1 MTRSS
6 QTIRANILEFDDD
19 FERKLRRA
27 RNQQEHHPTNSE
39 SDLEENVQEE
49 EEEATAGIFEEV
61 QGMAVDNRTLKELSA
76 SGLDNAAPLCIQYPT
91 AAQGKTDEFE
101 LKSSLLHHIPKYHG
115 LSMEDPNKHLKEF
128 EVVCSSMTPV
138 NVDGNILKMKAFPF
152 SLMDKAK
159 DWLYELAPGTVTSWE
174 SMKRAF
180 LEKFFPTS
188 RIILLRKKIS
198 GIQQEE
204 GESFPTYYERFK
216 SLVASCPQHQMKEEL
231 LLQYFYEGLLPL
243 ERQMLDASAGGA
255 LVDKTPMAAK
265 VLIANRALN
274 AQQYEGVGQRGP
286 PRHQVHEVLEKQD
299 MDFSSIQAQ
308 LANLTSQLSQIAG
321 RTTMQS
327 VPTCGVSYGQ
337 GYPANQCPQRYW
349 NDHST
354 SMWWESQQ
362 AQHEGYWQ
370 PYEEFYSR
378 PMQYAQSN
386 SGSSID
392 YNQILNELNSV
403 VQGSQNQAKE
413 AQHDAYWQPYEEFYT
428 TPMQPP
434 PPPPQQIQSNSSMPM
449 SYDEILYVLTSLTQ
463 GSQQEDYSQPSEEF
477 YQWLYA
483 PPQPPPQLSQTNSS
497 TSMDNDQIVQLLTS
511 LTQEEENQTKRIKNQ
526 ANKMDELEKQVGQIV
541 EIMAQIQEQSEF
553 SNANIVNSMED
564 LAIVEA
570 TTLGSEME
578 DEVVP
583 EPSKHS
589 PKVDELLLQEEEED
603 DDMGSLEELL
613 PQAPQ
618 VPMSSNL
625 GKVVPNS
632 IHSNIIPSNVPFPR
646 RFFIPKKE
654 VSEKDIVKALPKV
667 QSDIPILGTPNQVPD
682 CVEVFKEPCSPRRMV
697 QEKKVAGEYLEVIK
711 EHVLETTIPKEIEFD
726 DTGQIT
732 TIVVNLAIFK
742 VPETFKEV
750 VFVLE
755 FLSEQKGAS
764 INVMP
769 YSIYASMNLG
779 ALKNDGVIIQLA
791 DRSNAYPKGVLE
803 DVLVQV
809 NHLVFPADFYV
820 LEMDESDHAPT
831 LPILLGRPFM
841 KTARTKIDVYSG
853 TLSMEFDGEVVN
865 FNLSDSIK
873 YPSEDHSCFSI
884 DIIDSL
890 AQGYLEDL
898 NEDALEKVITQGVEC
913 TTKGADC
920 MHAHGMNGLGH
931 AVAPSEELLEVVA
944 ALESSPKLDGKY
956 TNRESI
962 PISTNKLLPSI
973 IQAPVLELK
982 PLPSHLKYIFLGE
995 NETLPAIISSSLTAQ
1010 EEEKLLRVL
1019 KEFKSALG
1027 WTLADI
1033 KGISPTTCMHHI
1045 FLEEGSKPTREAQR
1059 RLNPPMME
1067 VVKKEIIKLLDCGVI
1082 YPISDS
1088 RWVSPV
1094 QCVPKKSGVTVVANA
1109 ENELVPQRIQTGWRV
1124 CIDYRKLN
1132 TTTRKDHFPL
1142 PFIDQMLESVFGDS
1156 FDSCLHNLSVILKR
1170 CVETNLVLNWEKCHF
1185 MVKQGIVLGHIISE
1199 KGIEVDKSKIDLVRH
1214 LPSPTSVREVRSFL
1228 GHAGFYRR
1236 FIKDFS
1242 KIAQPLC
1249 RLLQKE
1255 VAFEFTKEC
1264 TESFKQLK
1272 ELLTTAPIIVPPDWS
1287 LPFELMCD
1295 ASDYALGAVLGQ
1307 RKDKRPHVIYYA
1319 SRTLNDAQLNYSTT
1333 EKELLA
1339 VVFALDKFRSYLIG
1353 TKVIV
1358 FTDHAALK
1366 YLLTKKEA
1374 KPRLIR
1380 WILLLQEFD
1389 IEIRDKKGSE
1399 NVVADHLSRMVHN
1412 EESLPIL
1419 ETFPDEQLLSIKV
1432 SAPWY
1437 ADIVNFLVS
1446 KRIPSEFTRHQRD
1459 KLRHDARFYV
1469 WDDPYLWKF
1478 CPDQIIHRCVHDS
1491 ECHSILSFC
1500 HTYACGGHFGTQRTA
1515 LKVLQCG
1522 FYWPSIFKD
1531 AKTFCLT
1538 CDKCQRMGGISAKD
1552 QMPQVS
1558 ILNVEIFDVWGIDFM
1573 GHFPCLY
1580 GFTYILLAVDYV
1592 SKWVEAKATRTND
1605 SKMVADFIRTNIFAR
1620 FGMPRVIISDRGTHF
1635 CNRTIDALLRK
1646 YSVTHK
1652 VSTPYHPQTNGQ
1664 AEVSNREIKQILEKT
1679 VGPTRKDWSL
1689 RLDDAL
1695 WAYRTAYKTP
1705 IGMSPFRLVYG
1716 KACHLPVELEH
1727 KALWAIKKFNMNLE
1741 EAGSQ
1746 RRLQLNELDEI
1757 RREAYDNASIY
1768 KQKTKAFHDNMIRGK
1783 SFSIGQKVLLFNSC
1797 LRLFPGKLR
1806 SKWIGPFVITNV
1818 SSYGA
1823 IQIQS
1828 LKTGHEFQVNGH
1840 RLKPYYE
1847 NFVEQTVEDI
1857 SLGAVGTNGE

>member
-1 MTRSS
+1 MLERLAGLKDILHEMMQFGAFGAKSELGLKRTCLEHKVPIYMCFTPFGRSS
-6 QTIRANILEFDDD
+6 LSPQF
-19 FERKLRRA
+19 
-27 RNQQEHHPTNSE
+27 RNSSKPISPPCRSFHSPTTHFPLLAAAIPLLQPPFYTSIHHPPNSE

-128 EVVCSSMTPV
+128 EVVCPSMTPI
-138 NVDGNILKMKAFPF
+138 NVDGSILKMNTFPF

-286 PRHQVHEVLEKQD
+286 PRHQVHEMAEGMKMQGPVVCGVC
-299 MDFSSIQAQ
+299 SIQ
-308 LANLTSQLSQIAG
+308 G
-321 RTTMQS
+321 H
-327 VPTCGVSYGQ
+327 VSEK
-337 GYPANQCPQRYW
+337 CPQLIE
-349 NDHST
+349 NGG
-354 SMWWESQQ
+354 WESANAIGFQ
-362 AQHEGYWQ
+362 
-370 PYEEFYSR
+370 
-378 PMQYAQSN
+378 
-386 SGSSID
+386 
-392 YNQILNELNSV
+392 
-403 VQGSQNQAKE
+403 SQNQSR
-413 AQHDAYWQPYEEFYT
+413 HDPYSNTYNPGWRDHPNFKWRDPQQPQNQGGFRQ
-428 TPMQPP
+428 QPP
-434 PPPPQQIQSNSSMPM
+434 GFFPKTYDPPQNQAQSGPSASGKFRDPGQLPSSTIPNPKGGFE
-449 SYDEILYVLTSLTQ
+449 SAKAITLRSGKEVGAGPTSKTGHNEDEILQ
-463 GSQQEDYSQPSEEF
+463 
-477 YQWLYA
+477 
-483 PPQPPPQLSQTNSS
+483 
-497 TSMDNDQIVQLLTS
+497 M
-511 LTQEEENQTKRIKNQ
+511 
-526 ANKMDELEKQVGQIV
+526 
-541 EIMAQIQEQSEF
+541 
-553 SNANIVNSMED
+553 
-564 LAIVEA
+564 
-570 TTLGSEME
+570 
-578 DEVVP
+578 
-583 EPSKHS
+583 
-589 PKVDELLLQEEEED
+589 EEEE
-603 DDMGSLEELL
+603 SRL
-613 PQAPQ
+613 PTAKVVPPLPQ
-618 VPMSSNL
+618 VPKTPNLPNLSHKGKNVSNS
-625 GKVVPNS
+625 VHTNVF
-632 IHSNIIPSNVPFPR
+632 PSNVPFPS
-646 RFFIPKKE
+646 RFMQTKKE
-654 VSEKDIVKALPKV
+654 EAENDILETFRKV
-667 QSDIPILGTPNQVPD
+667 QVNIPLLDAIKQVPRYAK
-682 CVEVFKEPCSPRRMV
+682 FLKELCTTRKRMS
-697 QEKKVAGEYLEVIK
+697 
-711 EHVLETTIPKEIEFD
+711 T
-726 DTGQIT
+726 
-732 TIVVNLAIFK
+732 
-742 VPETFKEV
+742 KEV
-750 VFVLE
+750 V
-755 FLSEQKGAS
+755 K
-764 INVMP
+764 
-769 YSIYASMNLG
+769 
-779 ALKNDGVIIQLA
+779 
-791 DRSNAYPKGVLE
+791 
-803 DVLVQV
+803 V

-820 LEMDESDHAPT
+820 LEMDESDHAPS

-890 AQGYLEDL
+890 AQGYLDDL
-898 NEDALEKVITQGVEC
+898 NDDALEKVITRGMEL
-913 TTKGADC
+913 TTKGADSSVT
-920 MHAHGMNGLGH
+920 HGIHGLGH
-931 AVAPSEELLEVVA
+931 AVAPNEEIIEVVA

-956 TNRESI
+956 TTRESI

-973 IQAPVLELK
+973 IQAPILELK

-1045 FLEEGSKPTREAQR
+1045 FLEEGAKPTREAQR
-1059 RLNPPMME
+1059 RLNPSM
-1067 VVKKEIIKLLDCGVI
+1067 I
-1082 YPISDS
+1082 
-1088 RWVSPV
+1088 WVSPV

-1109 ENELVPQRIQTGWRV
+1109 ENELVPQRIQAGWRV

-1142 PFIDQMLESVFGDS
+1142 PFIDQMLE
-1156 FDSCLHNLSVILKR
+1156 
-1170 CVETNLVLNWEKCHF
+1170 
-1185 MVKQGIVLGHIISE
+1185 
-1199 KGIEVDKSKIDLVRH
+1199 
-1214 LPSPTSVREVRSFL
+1214 
-1228 GHAGFYRR
+1228 R

-1419 ETFPDEQLLSIKV
+1419 ETFPDEQLLSIK
-1432 SAPWY
+1432 
-1437 ADIVNFLVS
+1437 
-1446 KRIPSEFTRHQRD
+1446 
-1459 KLRHDARFYV
+1459 
-1469 WDDPYLWKF
+1469 
-1478 CPDQIIHRCVHDS
+1478 
-1491 ECHSILSFC
+1491 
-1500 HTYACGGHFGTQRTA
+1500 
-1515 LKVLQCG
+1515 
-1522 FYWPSIFKD
+1522 
-1531 AKTFCLT
+1531 
-1538 CDKCQRMGGISAKD
+1538 
-1552 QMPQVS
+1552 
-1558 ILNVEIFDVWGIDFM
+1558 
-1573 GHFPCLY
+1573 
-1580 GFTYILLAVDYV
+1580 
-1592 SKWVEAKATRTND
+1592 WVEAKATRTND
-1605 SKMVADFIRTNIFAR
+1605 SKVVADFIRTNIFAR
-1620 FGMPRVIISDRGTHF
+1620 FGMPRVIISDGGSHF
-1635 CNRTIDALLRK
+1635 CNRTIEALLRK

-1727 KALWAIKKFNMNLE
+1727 KALWAIKKFNINLE
-1741 EAGSQ
+1741 EARNQ

-1757 RREAYDNASIY
+1757 RHEAYDNASIY

-1783 SFSIGQKVLLFNSC
+1783 SFSIGQKVLLFNSR
-1797 LRLFPGKLR
+1797 LRLFPGCGVRK
-1806 SKWIGPFVITNV
+1806 S
-1818 SSYGA
+1818 
-1823 IQIQS
+1823 
-1828 LKTGHEFQVNGH
+1828 E
-1840 RLKPYYE
+1840 
-1847 NFVEQTVEDI
+1847 
-1857 SLGAVGTNGE
+1857 

>member
-1 MTRSS
+1 MQKFNVEFLGVLVSKCLAIPPNPRYQCMTRSS

-27 RNQQEHHPTNSE
+27 RNQQEHNPPTSE
-39 SDLEENVQEE
+39 SDLEENIQE

-128 EVVCSSMTPV
+128 EVVFSSMTPV

-243 ERQMLDASAGGA
+243 ERQMLDALAGGA
-255 LVDKTPMAAK
+255 LVDKTPRAAK

-286 PRHQVHEVLEKQD
+286 PRHQVHEMAEGMKIQGPVVCGVC
-299 MDFSSIQAQ
+299 SIQ
-308 LANLTSQLSQIAG
+308 G
-321 RTTMQS
+321 H
-327 VPTCGVSYGQ
+327 VSEK
-337 GYPANQCPQRYW
+337 CPQLIE
-349 NDHST
+349 NGG
-354 SMWWESQQ
+354 WESANAIGFQ
-362 AQHEGYWQ
+362 
-370 PYEEFYSR
+370 
-378 PMQYAQSN
+378 
-386 SGSSID
+386 
-392 YNQILNELNSV
+392 
-403 VQGSQNQAKE
+403 SQNQSR
-413 AQHDAYWQPYEEFYT
+413 HDPYSNTYNPGWRDHPNFKWREPQQPQNQGGFRQ
-428 TPMQPP
+428 QPP
-434 PPPPQQIQSNSSMPM
+434 GFFPKTYGPPQNQAQS
-449 SYDEILYVLTSLTQ
+449 
-463 GSQQEDYSQPSEEF
+463 GPSASGKF
-477 YQWLYA
+477 RDPGQV
-483 PPQPPPQLSQTNSS
+483 PSS
-497 TSMDNDQIVQLLTS
+497 TIPNPKGGFESAKAITLRS
-511 LTQEEENQTKRIKNQ
+511 GKE
-526 ANKMDELEKQVGQIV
+526 VGAGHN
-541 EIMAQIQEQSEF
+541 E
-553 SNANIVNSMED
+553 
-564 LAIVEA
+564 
-570 TTLGSEME
+570 
-578 DEVVP
+578 
-583 EPSKHS
+583 
-589 PKVDELLLQEEEED
+589 DELLQLEEEE
-603 DDMGSLEELL
+603 SKQPTAKVVPPL
-613 PQAPQ
+613 PQ
-618 VPMSSNL
+618 VPN
-625 GKVVPNS
+625 VPNLPNS
-632 IHSNIIPSNVPFPR
+632 SH
-646 RFFIPKKE
+646 
-654 VSEKDIVKALPKV
+654 KDAIK
-667 QSDIPILGTPNQVPD
+667 QVPRYAK
-682 CVEVFKEPCSPRRMV
+682 FLKELCTTRKRMS
-697 QEKKVAGEYLEVIK
+697 
-711 EHVLETTIPKEIEFD
+711 T
-726 DTGQIT
+726 
-732 TIVVNLAIFK
+732 
-742 VPETFKEV
+742 KEV
-750 VFVLE
+750 V
-755 FLSEQKGAS
+755 K
-764 INVMP
+764 
-769 YSIYASMNLG
+769 
-779 ALKNDGVIIQLA
+779 
-791 DRSNAYPKGVLE
+791 
-803 DVLVQV
+803 V

-820 LEMDESDHAPT
+820 LEMDESDHAPS

-890 AQGYLEDL
+890 AQGYLDDL
-898 NEDALEKVITQGVEC
+898 NDDALEKVITRGMELK
-913 TTKGADC
+913 TKGADC
-920 MHAHGMNGLGH
+920 MHAHGIQESSH
-931 AVAPSEELLEVVA
+931 AVPPNEELLEVVA
-944 ALESSPKLDGKY
+944 ALESSPKLD
-956 TNRESI
+956 
-962 PISTNKLLPSI
+962 
-973 IQAPVLELK
+973 
-982 PLPSHLKYIFLGE
+982 
-995 NETLPAIISSSLTAQ
+995 AQ

-1045 FLEEGSKPTREAQR
+1045 FLEEGAKPTREAQR

-1142 PFIDQMLESVFGDS
+1142 PFIDQMLER
-1156 FDSCLHNLSVILKR
+1156 L
-1170 CVETNLVLNWEKCHF
+1170 
-1185 MVKQGIVLGHIISE
+1185 
-1199 KGIEVDKSKIDLVRH
+1199 
-1214 LPSPTSVREVRSFL
+1214 
-1228 GHAGFYRR
+1228 AGFYHR

-1264 TESFKQLK
+1264 TESFNQLK
-1272 ELLTTAPIIVPPDWS
+1272 ELLTTTPIIVPPDWS

-1412 EESLPIL
+1412 EELVPIL
-1419 ETFPDEQLLSIKV
+1419 ETFPDEQLLSIK
-1432 SAPWY
+1432 
-1437 ADIVNFLVS
+1437 
-1446 KRIPSEFTRHQRD
+1446 
-1459 KLRHDARFYV
+1459 
-1469 WDDPYLWKF
+1469 
-1478 CPDQIIHRCVHDS
+1478 
-1491 ECHSILSFC
+1491 
-1500 HTYACGGHFGTQRTA
+1500 
-1515 LKVLQCG
+1515 
-1522 FYWPSIFKD
+1522 
-1531 AKTFCLT
+1531 
-1538 CDKCQRMGGISAKD
+1538 
-1552 QMPQVS
+1552 
-1558 ILNVEIFDVWGIDFM
+1558 
-1573 GHFPCLY
+1573 
-1580 GFTYILLAVDYV
+1580 
-1592 SKWVEAKATRTND
+1592 WVEAKATRTND
-1605 SKMVADFIRTNIFAR
+1605 SKVVADFIRTNIFAR
-1620 FGMPRVIISDRGTHF
+1620 FGMPRVIISDGGSHF
-1635 CNRTIDALLRK
+1635 CNRTIEALLRK

-1757 RREAYDNASIY
+1757 RHEAYDNASIY

-1783 SFSIGQKVLLFNSC
+1783 SFSIGQKGTFQHNDEDSKTSVGEVFLL
-1797 LRLFPGKLR
+1797 
-1806 SKWIGPFVITNV
+1806 
-1818 SSYGA
+1818 
-1823 IQIQS
+1823 
-1828 LKTGHEFQVNGH
+1828 
-1840 RLKPYYE
+1840 
-1847 NFVEQTVEDI
+1847 
-1857 SLGAVGTNGE
+1857 

>member
-6 QTIRANILEFDDD
+6 QPIRANILDFDDN

-27 RNQQEHHPTNSE
+27 RSQQEHHPPSSE
-39 SDLEENVQEE
+39 SDFEGNVQEE

-91 AAQGKTDEFE
+91 SAQ
-101 LKSSLLHHIPKYHG
+101 
-115 LSMEDPNKHLKEF
+115 DPNKHLKEF

-152 SLMDKAK
+152 ALMDKAK

-174 SMKRAF
+174 SMKRAY

-255 LVDKTPMAAK
+255 LVDKTTMAAK

-286 PRHQVHEVLEKQD
+286 PRHQVHEV
-299 MDFSSIQAQ
+299 SSTSDIHSQ
-308 LANLTSQLSQIAG
+308 LANLTSIVSQMAEGMKIQG
-321 RTTMQS
+321 P
-327 VPTCGVSYGQ
+327 VVCGVCSIQ
-337 GYPANQCPQRYW
+337 GHASEKCPQLIE
-349 NDHST
+349 NGG
-354 SMWWESQQ
+354 WESANAIGFQ
-362 AQHEGYWQ
+362 
-370 PYEEFYSR
+370 
-378 PMQYAQSN
+378 
-386 SGSSID
+386 
-392 YNQILNELNSV
+392 
-403 VQGSQNQAKE
+403 SQNQPR
-413 AQHDAYWQPYEEFYT
+413 HDPYSNTYNPGWRDHPHFKWREPQQPHNQGGFRQ
-428 TPMQPP
+428 QPP
-434 PPPPQQIQSNSSMPM
+434 GFFPKTYGPPQNQAQSGPSASG
-449 SYDEILYVLTSLTQ
+449 TSLDNDALLKILTKLSN
-463 GSQQEDYSQPSEEF
+463 GQEDQAKAM
-477 YQWLYA
+477 QN
-483 PPQPPPQLSQTNSS
+483 Q
-497 TSMDNDQIVQLLTS
+497 DKRVDQ
-511 LTQEEENQTKRIKNQ
+511 
-526 ANKMDELEKQVGQIV
+526 LEKQIGQI
-541 EIMAQIQEQSEF
+541 AEF
-553 SNANIVNSMED
+553 VGKFRDPGQLPSSTIPNPKGGFESAK
-564 LAIVEA
+564 AI
-570 TTLGSEME
+570 TLRSGKEVGAGSSSKTGHNE
-578 DEVVP
+578 DE
-583 EPSKHS
+583 
-589 PKVDELLLQEEEED
+589 LMQMEEEE
-603 DDMGSLEELL
+603 SKQPTTKVVPPL
-613 PQAPQ
+613 PQ
-618 VPMSSNL
+618 VPN
-625 GKVVPNS
+625 VPNLPNS
-632 IHSNIIPSNVPFPR
+632 AHKGKNVSNSVHTNVFPSNVPFPS
-646 RFFIPKKE
+646 RFMQTKKE
-654 VSEKDIVKALPKV
+654 EAEKDILETFRKV
-667 QSDIPILGTPNQVPD
+667 QVNIPLLDAIKQVPRYAK
-682 CVEVFKEPCSPRRMV
+682 FLKELCTTRKRMS
-697 QEKKVAGEYLEVIK
+697 
-711 EHVLETTIPKEIEFD
+711 T
-726 DTGQIT
+726 
-732 TIVVNLAIFK
+732 
-742 VPETFKEV
+742 KEV
-750 VFVLE
+750 VKVGENVSAILQRKLPPKCKDPGSFTIPCVIGNTRFESAMLD
-755 FLSEQKGAS
+755 LGAS

-820 LEMDESDHAPT
+820 LEMDESDHAPS

-873 YPSEDHSCFSI
+873 YPSDDHSCFSI

-890 AQGYLEDL
+890 AQGYLDDL
-898 NEDALEKVITQGVEC
+898 NDDALEKVITRGMELK
-913 TTKGADC
+913 TKGADC
-920 MHAHGMNGLGH
+920 MHAHGIQESSH
-931 AVAPSEELLEVVA
+931 AVPTSEELLEVVA

-973 IQAPVLELK
+973 IQAPILELK

-1033 KGISPTTCMHHI
+1033 KSISPTTCMHHI
-1045 FLEEGSKPTREAQR
+1045 FLEEGAKPTREAQR

-1109 ENELVPQRIQTGWRV
+1109 ENELVLQRIQTGWRV

-1132 TTTRKDHFPL
+1132 TTTRKDHFSL
-1142 PFIDQMLESVFGDS
+1142 PFIDQMLERLAGYAFYCFLDGYSGYNQIVISPEDQEKTTFTCPFGTFAYRRMPFGLCNAPATFQRCMMSIFSDHVEKIIEVFMDDFSVFGDS

-1287 LPFELMCD
+1287 LPFDLMCD

-1353 TKVIV
+1353 TK
-1358 FTDHAALK
+1358 

-1374 KPRLIR
+1374 KPRLLR

-1432 SAPWY
+1432 SAP
-1437 ADIVNFLVS
+1437 
-1446 KRIPSEFTRHQRD
+1446 
-1459 KLRHDARFYV
+1459 
-1469 WDDPYLWKF
+1469 
-1478 CPDQIIHRCVHDS
+1478 C
-1491 ECHSILSFC
+1491 
-1500 HTYACGGHFGTQRTA
+1500 
-1515 LKVLQCG
+1515 
-1522 FYWPSIFKD
+1522 
-1531 AKTFCLT
+1531 
-1538 CDKCQRMGGISAKD
+1538 AKD

-1573 GHFPCLY
+1573 GPFPSSY

-1605 SKMVADFIRTNIFAR
+1605 SKVVADFIRINIFAR
-1620 FGMPRVIISDRGTHF
+1620 FGMPRVIISDGGTHF

-1689 RLDDAL
+1689 RLDEAL
-1695 WAYRTAYKTP
+1695 WAYRTVYKTP

-1716 KACHLPVELEH
+1716 KACHLPVELEY

-1746 RRLQLNELDEI
+1746 RRLQLNELHEI

-1783 SFSIGQKVLLFNSC
+1783 SFSIGQKVLLFNSR

-1857 SLGAVGTNGE
+1857 CLGAVGSIEE

>member
-1 MTRSS
+1 
-6 QTIRANILEFDDD
+6 
-19 FERKLRRA
+19 
-27 RNQQEHHPTNSE
+27 
-39 SDLEENVQEE
+39 
-49 EEEATAGIFEEV
+49 
-61 QGMAVDNRTLKELSA
+61 MAVDNRTLKEISA

-115 LSMEDPNKHLKEF
+115 LSMQDPNKHLKEF

-138 NVDGNILKMKAFPF
+138 NVDGCILKMKAFPF
-152 SLMDKAK
+152 SFMDKAK
-159 DWLYELAPGTVTSWE
+159 DWLYELAPCTVTSWE
-174 SMKRAF
+174 SMKRAY

-204 GESFPTYYERFK
+204 GEYFPTYYERFK

-255 LVDKTPMAAK
+255 LVDKAPMAAK

-286 PRHQVHEVLEKQD
+286 PRHQVHEV
-299 MDFSSIQAQ
+299 SSTSDLHSQ
-308 LANLTSQLSQIAG
+308 LANLTSIVSQMAEG
-321 RTTMQS
+321 MKMQGP
-327 VPTCGVSYGQ
+327 VVCGICSIQRHVSEK
-337 GYPANQCPQRYW
+337 CPQLIE
-349 NDHST
+349 NGG
-354 SMWWESQQ
+354 WESANAIGFQ
-362 AQHEGYWQ
+362 
-370 PYEEFYSR
+370 
-378 PMQYAQSN
+378 
-386 SGSSID
+386 
-392 YNQILNELNSV
+392 
-403 VQGSQNQAKE
+403 SQNQSRHDPYSNTYNPGWRDHPNFKWRDPQ
-413 AQHDAYWQPYEEFYT
+413 QHQNQGGFRQ
-428 TPMQPP
+428 QPP
-434 PPPPQQIQSNSSMPM
+434 GFFPKTYGPPQNQAQSGPSASGTSLDNDALLKILTKLSNGQEDQAKAMQNQDKRVDQLEKQIGQIAEFVGKFRDPGQLPSSTIPNPKGGFE
-449 SYDEILYVLTSLTQ
+449 SAKAITLRSGKEVGAGPTLKTGHNEDEILQ
-463 GSQQEDYSQPSEEF
+463 
-477 YQWLYA
+477 
-483 PPQPPPQLSQTNSS
+483 
-497 TSMDNDQIVQLLTS
+497 M
-511 LTQEEENQTKRIKNQ
+511 
-526 ANKMDELEKQVGQIV
+526 
-541 EIMAQIQEQSEF
+541 
-553 SNANIVNSMED
+553 
-564 LAIVEA
+564 
-570 TTLGSEME
+570 
-578 DEVVP
+578 
-583 EPSKHS
+583 
-589 PKVDELLLQEEEED
+589 EEEE
-603 DDMGSLEELL
+603 SRLPTAKVVPPL
-613 PQAPQ
+613 PQAPSIPNLPNLSHKGKN
-618 VPMSSNL
+618 VSNL
-625 GKVVPNS
+625 VHTNVF
-632 IHSNIIPSNVPFPR
+632 PSNVPFPS
-646 RFFIPKKE
+646 RFMQTKKE
-654 VSEKDIVKALPKV
+654 EAEKDILETFRKV
-667 QSDIPILGTPNQVPD
+667 QVNIPLLDAIKQVPRYAK
-682 CVEVFKEPCSPRRMV
+682 FLKELCTTRKRMS
-697 QEKKVAGEYLEVIK
+697 
-711 EHVLETTIPKEIEFD
+711 T
-726 DTGQIT
+726 
-732 TIVVNLAIFK
+732 
-742 VPETFKEV
+742 KEV
-750 VFVLE
+750 VKVGENVSAILQRKLPPKCKDPGSFTIPCVIGNTRFESAMLD
-755 FLSEQKGAS
+755 LGAS

-820 LEMDESDHAPT
+820 LEMDESDHPPS

-841 KTARTKIDVYSG
+841 KTAQTKIDVYSG

-884 DIIDSL
+884 DIIDPL
-890 AQGYLEDL
+890 AQGYLDDL
-898 NEDALEKVITQGVEC
+898 NDDALEKIITRGMELK
-913 TTKGADC
+913 TKGADSSVT
-920 MHAHGMNGLGH
+920 HGIHGLGH
-931 AVAPSEELLEVVA
+931 AVPPSEDLIEVVA

-956 TNRESI
+956 TTRESI

-973 IQAPVLELK
+973 IQAPILELK

-1045 FLEEGSKPTREAQR
+1045 FLEEGAKPTREAQR

-1142 PFIDQMLESVFGDS
+1142 PFIDQMLE
-1156 FDSCLHNLSVILKR
+1156 
-1170 CVETNLVLNWEKCHF
+1170 
-1185 MVKQGIVLGHIISE
+1185 
-1199 KGIEVDKSKIDLVRH
+1199 
-1214 LPSPTSVREVRSFL
+1214 
-1228 GHAGFYRR
+1228 R

-1264 TESFKQLK
+1264 TESFNQLK

-1319 SRTLNDAQLNYSTT
+1319 SRTLNDAQLNYSTR
-1333 EKELLA
+1333 EKELLV

-1389 IEIRDKKGSE
+1389 IEIRDKKGCE

-1419 ETFPDEQLLSIKV
+1419 ETFPDEQLLSIK
-1432 SAPWY
+1432 
-1437 ADIVNFLVS
+1437 
-1446 KRIPSEFTRHQRD
+1446 
-1459 KLRHDARFYV
+1459 
-1469 WDDPYLWKF
+1469 
-1478 CPDQIIHRCVHDS
+1478 
-1491 ECHSILSFC
+1491 
-1500 HTYACGGHFGTQRTA
+1500 
-1515 LKVLQCG
+1515 
-1522 FYWPSIFKD
+1522 
-1531 AKTFCLT
+1531 
-1538 CDKCQRMGGISAKD
+1538 
-1552 QMPQVS
+1552 
-1558 ILNVEIFDVWGIDFM
+1558 
-1573 GHFPCLY
+1573 
-1580 GFTYILLAVDYV
+1580 
-1592 SKWVEAKATRTND
+1592 WVEARATQTND
-1605 SKMVADFIRTNIFAR
+1605 SKVVADFIRTNIFAR
-1620 FGMPRVIISDRGTHF
+1620 FGMPRVIISDGGSHF
-1635 CNRTIDALLRK
+1635 CNRTIEALLRK

-1695 WAYRTAYKTP
+1695 
-1705 IGMSPFRLVYG
+1705 
-1716 KACHLPVELEH
+1716 
-1727 KALWAIKKFNMNLE
+1727 
-1741 EAGSQ
+1741 
-1746 RRLQLNELDEI
+1746 
-1757 RREAYDNASIY
+1757 
-1768 KQKTKAFHDNMIRGK
+1768 
-1783 SFSIGQKVLLFNSC
+1783 
-1797 LRLFPGKLR
+1797 
-1806 SKWIGPFVITNV
+1806 
-1818 SSYGA
+1818 
-1823 IQIQS
+1823 
-1828 LKTGHEFQVNGH
+1828 
-1840 RLKPYYE
+1840 
-1847 NFVEQTVEDI
+1847 
-1857 SLGAVGTNGE
+1857 

>member
-1 MTRSS
+1 
-6 QTIRANILEFDDD
+6 
-19 FERKLRRA
+19 
-27 RNQQEHHPTNSE
+27 
-39 SDLEENVQEE
+39 
-49 EEEATAGIFEEV
+49 
-61 QGMAVDNRTLKELSA
+61 
-76 SGLDNAAPLCIQYPT
+76 
-91 AAQGKTDEFE
+91 
-101 LKSSLLHHIPKYHG
+101 
-115 LSMEDPNKHLKEF
+115 
-128 EVVCSSMTPV
+128 
-138 NVDGNILKMKAFPF
+138 
-152 SLMDKAK
+152 
-159 DWLYELAPGTVTSWE
+159 
-174 SMKRAF
+174 
-180 LEKFFPTS
+180 
-188 RIILLRKKIS
+188 
-198 GIQQEE
+198 
-204 GESFPTYYERFK
+204 
-216 SLVASCPQHQMKEEL
+216 MKEEL

-243 ERQMLDASAGGA
+243 ECQMLDASAGGA

-286 PRHQVHEVLEKQD
+286 PRHQVHEV
-299 MDFSSIQAQ
+299 SSTSDLHSQ
-308 LANLTSQLSQIAG
+308 LANLTSIVSQMAEG
-321 RTTMQS
+321 MKMQGP
-327 VPTCGVSYGQ
+327 VVCGVCSIQ
-337 GYPANQCPQRYW
+337 GHVSEKCPQLIE
-349 NDHST
+349 NGG
-354 SMWWESQQ
+354 WESANAIGFQGQNQSRHDPYSNTYNPGWRDHPNFKWREPQQ
-362 AQHEGYWQ
+362 PQNQGGFRQQ
-370 PYEEFYSR
+370 PPGFFPKTYG
-378 PMQYAQSN
+378 PP
-386 SGSSID
+386 
-392 YNQILNELNSV
+392 
-403 VQGSQNQAKE
+403 QNQA
-413 AQHDAYWQPYEEFYT
+413 
-428 TPMQPP
+428 
-434 PPPPQQIQSNSSMPM
+434 QSGPSASG
-449 SYDEILYVLTSLTQ
+449 TSLDNDALLKILTKLSN
-463 GSQQEDYSQPSEEF
+463 GQED
-477 YQWLYA
+477 
-483 PPQPPPQLSQTNSS
+483 
-497 TSMDNDQIVQLLTS
+497 
-511 LTQEEENQTKRIKNQ
+511 QEKAMKNQ
-526 ANKMDELEKQVGQIV
+526 DKRVDQLEKQIGQIAEFV
-541 EIMAQIQEQSEF
+541 GKFRDPGQLPSSTIPNPKGGFESAKAITLRSGKEVGAGSSSETGH
-553 SNANIVNSMED
+553 NE
-564 LAIVEA
+564 
-570 TTLGSEME
+570 
-578 DEVVP
+578 
-583 EPSKHS
+583 
-589 PKVDELLLQEEEED
+589 DELLQLEEEEAKQPTAKVVPP
-603 DDMGSLEELL
+603 L
-613 PQAPQ
+613 PQ
-618 VPMSSNL
+618 VPN
-625 GKVVPNS
+625 VPNLPNS
-632 IHSNIIPSNVPFPR
+632 SHKGKNVSNSVHTNVFPSNVPFPS
-646 RFFIPKKE
+646 RFMQTKKE
-654 VSEKDIVKALPKV
+654 EAEKDILETFRKV
-667 QSDIPILGTPNQVPD
+667 QVNIPLLDAIKQVLRYAK
-682 CVEVFKEPCSPRRMV
+682 FLKELCTTRKRMS
-697 QEKKVAGEYLEVIK
+697 
-711 EHVLETTIPKEIEFD
+711 T
-726 DTGQIT
+726 
-732 TIVVNLAIFK
+732 
-742 VPETFKEV
+742 KEV
-750 VFVLE
+750 VKVGENVSAILQRKLPPKCKDPVSFTIPCVIGNTRFESAMLD
-755 FLSEQKGAS
+755 LGAS

-820 LEMDESDHAPT
+820 LEMDESDHAPS

-841 KTARTKIDVYSG
+841 KMARTKIDVYSG

-890 AQGYLEDL
+890 AQGYLDDL
-898 NEDALEKVITQGVEC
+898 NDDALEKVITRGMELK
-913 TTKGADC
+913 TKGADC
-920 MHAHGMNGLGH
+920 MHAHGIQESSH
-931 AVAPSEELLEVVA
+931 AVPPNEELLEVVA

-956 TNRESI
+956 TNHESI

-973 IQAPVLELK
+973 IQAPILELK

-1045 FLEEGSKPTREAQR
+1045 FLEEGAKPTREAQR

-1142 PFIDQMLESVFGDS
+1142 PFIDQMLER
-1156 FDSCLHNLSVILKR
+1156 L
-1170 CVETNLVLNWEKCHF
+1170 
-1185 MVKQGIVLGHIISE
+1185 
-1199 KGIEVDKSKIDLVRH
+1199 
-1214 LPSPTSVREVRSFL
+1214 
-1228 GHAGFYRR
+1228 AGFYRR

-1264 TESFKQLK
+1264 TESFNQLK

-1389 IEIRDKKGSE
+1389 IEIWDKKGSE

-1412 EESLPIL
+1412 EELVPIL
-1419 ETFPDEQLLSIKV
+1419 ETFPDEQLLSIK
-1432 SAPWY
+1432 
-1437 ADIVNFLVS
+1437 
-1446 KRIPSEFTRHQRD
+1446 
-1459 KLRHDARFYV
+1459 
-1469 WDDPYLWKF
+1469 
-1478 CPDQIIHRCVHDS
+1478 
-1491 ECHSILSFC
+1491 
-1500 HTYACGGHFGTQRTA
+1500 
-1515 LKVLQCG
+1515 
-1522 FYWPSIFKD
+1522 
-1531 AKTFCLT
+1531 
-1538 CDKCQRMGGISAKD
+1538 
-1552 QMPQVS
+1552 
-1558 ILNVEIFDVWGIDFM
+1558 
-1573 GHFPCLY
+1573 
-1580 GFTYILLAVDYV
+1580 
-1592 SKWVEAKATRTND
+1592 WVEAKATRTND
-1605 SKMVADFIRTNIFAR
+1605 SKVVADFIRTNIFAR
-1620 FGMPRVIISDRGTHF
+1620 FGMPRVIISDGGSHF
-1635 CNRTIDALLRK
+1635 CNRTIEALLRK

-1757 RREAYDNASIY
+1757 RHEAYDNASIY

-1783 SFSIGQKVLLFNSC
+1783 SFSIGQKVLLFNSR
-1797 LRLFPGKLR
+1797 LRLFPGLKDILHEMMQ
-1806 SKWIGPFVITNV
+1806 F
-1818 SSYGA
+1818 GA
-1823 IQIQS
+1823 FGAKGELG
-1828 LKTGHEFQVNGH
+1828 LKRTCLEH
-1840 RLKPYYE
+1840 RVGMELK
-1847 NFVEQTVEDI
+1847 
-1857 SLGAVGTNGE
+1857 S

>member
-19 FERKLRRA
+19 LERKLRRA
-27 RNQQEHHPTNSE
+27 RSQQEHHPPTSE
-39 SDLEENVQEE
+39 SDLEESVQEE

-76 SGLDNAAPLCIQYPT
+76 SGLDNATSLCIQYPR

-286 PRHQVHEVLEKQD
+286 PRHQVHEV
-299 MDFSSIQAQ
+299 SSTSDIHSQ
-308 LANLTSQLSQIAG
+308 LANLTSIVSQMAEGMKIQG
-321 RTTMQS
+321 P
-327 VPTCGVSYGQ
+327 VVCGVCSIQ
-337 GYPANQCPQRYW
+337 GHASEKCPQLIE
-349 NDHST
+349 NGG
-354 SMWWESQQ
+354 WESANAIGFQ
-362 AQHEGYWQ
+362 
-370 PYEEFYSR
+370 
-378 PMQYAQSN
+378 
-386 SGSSID
+386 
-392 YNQILNELNSV
+392 
-403 VQGSQNQAKE
+403 SQNQSRHDPYSNTYNPGWRDHPNFKWRE
-413 AQHDAYWQPYEEFYT
+413 PQQHQNQGGFRQ
-428 TPMQPP
+428 QPP
-434 PPPPQQIQSNSSMPM
+434 GFFPKPYGPPQNQAQSGPSASG
-449 SYDEILYVLTSLTQ
+449 TSLDNDALLKILTKLSN
-463 GSQQEDYSQPSEEF
+463 GQEDQAKAMQNQDKRVDQLEKQIGQIAEFVGKFRDPGQLPSSTIPNPKGGFESAKAITLRSGKEVG
-477 YQWLYA
+477 A
-483 PPQPPPQLSQTNSS
+483 SS
-497 TSMDNDQIVQLLTS
+497 TSKTGHN
-511 LTQEEENQTKRIKNQ
+511 E
-526 ANKMDELEKQVGQIV
+526 
-541 EIMAQIQEQSEF
+541 
-553 SNANIVNSMED
+553 
-564 LAIVEA
+564 
-570 TTLGSEME
+570 
-578 DEVVP
+578 
-583 EPSKHS
+583 
-589 PKVDELLLQEEEED
+589 DELLELEEEE
-603 DDMGSLEELL
+603 SKQPTAKVVPPL
-613 PQAPQ
+613 PQ
-618 VPMSSNL
+618 VPN
-625 GKVVPNS
+625 VPNLPNLS
-632 IHSNIIPSNVPFPR
+632 PKGKNVSNSVHTNVFPSNVPFPS
-646 RFFIPKKE
+646 RFMQTKKE
-654 VSEKDIVKALPKV
+654 EAEKDILETFRKV
-667 QSDIPILGTPNQVPD
+667 QVNIPLLDAIKQVPRYAK
-682 CVEVFKEPCSPRRMV
+682 FLKELCTTRKRMS
-697 QEKKVAGEYLEVIK
+697 
-711 EHVLETTIPKEIEFD
+711 T
-726 DTGQIT
+726 
-732 TIVVNLAIFK
+732 
-742 VPETFKEV
+742 KEV
-750 VFVLE
+750 VKVGENVSAILQRKLPPKCKDPGSFTIPCVIGNTRFESAMLD
-755 FLSEQKGAS
+755 LGAS

-809 NHLVFPADFYV
+809 NNLVFPADFYV
-820 LEMDESDHAPT
+820 LEMDESDHAPS

-853 TLSMEFDGEVVN
+853 TLSMEFDGDVVN

-873 YPSEDHSCFSI
+873 YLSDDHSCFSI

-890 AQGYLEDL
+890 AQGYLDDL
-898 NEDALEKVITQGVEC
+898 NDDALEKVITRGMELK
-913 TTKGADC
+913 TKGADC
-920 MHAHGMNGLGH
+920 MHAHGIQDSFH
-931 AVAPSEELLEVVA
+931 AVPPSEELLEVVA

-1045 FLEEGSKPTREAQR
+1045 FLEEGAKPTREAQR

-1142 PFIDQMLESVFGDS
+1142 PFIDQMLE
-1156 FDSCLHNLSVILKR
+1156 
-1170 CVETNLVLNWEKCHF
+1170 
-1185 MVKQGIVLGHIISE
+1185 
-1199 KGIEVDKSKIDLVRH
+1199 
-1214 LPSPTSVREVRSFL
+1214 
-1228 GHAGFYRR
+1228 R

-1242 KIAQPLC
+1242 KVAQPLC

-1419 ETFPDEQLLSIKV
+1419 ETFPDEQLLSIK
-1432 SAPWY
+1432 
-1437 ADIVNFLVS
+1437 
-1446 KRIPSEFTRHQRD
+1446 
-1459 KLRHDARFYV
+1459 
-1469 WDDPYLWKF
+1469 
-1478 CPDQIIHRCVHDS
+1478 
-1491 ECHSILSFC
+1491 
-1500 HTYACGGHFGTQRTA
+1500 
-1515 LKVLQCG
+1515 
-1522 FYWPSIFKD
+1522 
-1531 AKTFCLT
+1531 
-1538 CDKCQRMGGISAKD
+1538 
-1552 QMPQVS
+1552 
-1558 ILNVEIFDVWGIDFM
+1558 
-1573 GHFPCLY
+1573 
-1580 GFTYILLAVDYV
+1580 
-1592 SKWVEAKATRTND
+1592 WVEAKATRTND
-1605 SKMVADFIRTNIFAR
+1605 SKVVADFIRSNIFAR
-1620 FGMPRVIISDRGTHF
+1620 FGMPRVIISDGGSHF

-1783 SFSIGQKVLLFNSC
+1783 SFSIGQKVLLFNSR
-1797 LRLFPGKLR
+1797 LRLFPGTFQHNDED
-1806 SKWIGPFVITNV
+1806 SKT
-1818 SSYGA
+1818 S
-1823 IQIQS
+1823 
-1828 LKTGHEFQVNGH
+1828 
-1840 RLKPYYE
+1840 
-1847 NFVEQTVEDI
+1847 
-1857 SLGAVGTNGE
+1857 VGGVVCVC